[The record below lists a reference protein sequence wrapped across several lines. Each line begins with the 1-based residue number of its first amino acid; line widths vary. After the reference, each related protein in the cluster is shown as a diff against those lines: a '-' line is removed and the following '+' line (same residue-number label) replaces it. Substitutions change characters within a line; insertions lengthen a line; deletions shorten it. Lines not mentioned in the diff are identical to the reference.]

1 MRYAKEHKIESRNNI
16 LSSALK
22 LFSHRGFDNVSIDE
36 IMANAG
42 LTRGTFYAHF
52 KNKQDLYT
60 KSILSAN
67 LNVEKDTSNLAD
79 GKSQFKKMVTDY
91 LEADYSNPDILPCP
105 LACLVTDVANREP
118 EVRTAYATSFVT
130 LNLQIKNL
138 LSLNTTI
145 DEETILAI
153 TSMMI
158 GTVAISRTIP
168 KSATKKLLSGCKKTV
183 FRLIDTSN
191 KRGRLD

>member
-52 KNKQDLYT
+52 KNKQELYT
-60 KSILSAN
+60 KAILAVD
-67 LNVEKDTSNLAD
+67 LELEKNSSTPDN
-79 GKSQFKKMVTDY
+79 GKLQFKQMVTDY
-91 LEADYSNPDILPCP
+91 LEADYSNPEILPCP

-118 EVRTAYATSFVT
+118 EVRTAYAESFKT
-130 LNLQIKNL
+130 LNLKIKHL
-138 LSLNTTI
+138 LSTKSSSI

-158 GTVAISRTIP
+158 GSVAISRTIS
-168 KSATKKLLSGCKKTV
+168 KQATKKLLSGCKKTV
-183 FRLIDTSN
+183 FSLIDAEY
-191 KRGRLD
+191 